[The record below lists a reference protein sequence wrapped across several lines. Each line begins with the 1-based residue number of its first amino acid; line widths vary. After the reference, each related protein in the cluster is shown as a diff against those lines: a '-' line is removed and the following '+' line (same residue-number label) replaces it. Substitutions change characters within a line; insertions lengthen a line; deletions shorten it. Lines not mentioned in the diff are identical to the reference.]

1 MKIGIVGGGQL
12 GRMLALAAYPL
23 GLRCRFLDP
32 APDCPAGQ
40 VGELIVGDYDDPAAI
55 ERFARGLDAVTFE
68 FENVPARA
76 LRMLEELA
84 PVAPGARALEAGQD
98 RLLEKRLFA
107 SAGVQSAAFEAV
119 DDLDS
124 ARAALSRLGGS
135 AIVKTRRLGYDGKGQ
150 ARITSPE
157 QLAAAWPRL
166 TLAAGGAGLIVER
179 IVPFESEIS
188 IIASRARDGSM
199 IFYPLTQN
207 HHRHEPAGG
216 GGILERSIA
225 PAPGI
230 SGQENLTARDAAAR
244 IMHQLDYVGVLAI
257 EFFRVRN
264 PDASF
269 SLVANE
275 TAPRVHNSGHWTIDG
290 CRCSQFENHM
300 RAVAGLPLGEPL
312 AAGCSVMLNI
322 ISTMPDV
329 AELCRIP
336 GLRLHLYAKEPR
348 PGRKLGHA
356 TLVADSIDQL
366 GVPLARAENLILTRR
381 EP

>member
-23 GLRCRFLDP
+23 GLQCRFLDP

-68 FENVPARA
+68 FENVPAAALRA
-76 LRMLEELA
+76 LERLA
-84 PVAPGARALEAGQD
+84 PVAPNPRALESGQD

-107 SAGVQSAAFEAV
+107 SAGIDTAPFEAV
-119 DDLDS
+119 DNLDS
-124 ARAALSRLGGS
+124 ARAALSRFGGT
-135 AIVKTRRLGYDGKGQ
+135 AIIKTRRLGYDGKGQ
-150 ARITSPE
+150 ARVTSPDA
-157 QLAAAWPRL
+157 LAAAWPRL
-166 TLAAGGAGLIVER
+166 TLAAGGGGLIIER
-179 IVPFESEIS
+179 IVPFESEVS
-188 IIASRARDGSM
+188 IIACRGADGSM

-207 HHRHEPAGG
+207 HHRHEPAAG

-230 SGQENLTARDAAAR
+230 TEAETLAARDAAAR
-244 IMHQLDYVGVLAI
+244 IMHQLDYVGILAI
-257 EFFRVRN
+257 EFFRVRG
-264 PDASF
+264 PGDSA

-312 AAGCSVMLNI
+312 ASGCSVMLNI
-322 ISTMPDV
+322 ISTIPDI

-336 GLRLHLYAKEPR
+336 GLRLHLYGKEPR

-356 TLVADSIDQL
+356 TLAADSLDQL
-366 GVPLARAENLILTRR
+366 RVPLARAENLIVPRQ
-381 EP
+381 